1 MNLPNH
7 DKAVIP
13 QRKLVGY
20 LLSHTHRDGR
30 SKAKFFTQFG
40 FSVAAWEELA
50 QALRQHAADHEIAK
64 AEPSPFG
71 TRYVIEGQ
79 ITTPE
84 GRTPLIRSVWFIA
97 TGEKIPQFATAYP
110 LKRRAS

>member
-1 MNLPNH
+1 MNLPNY
-7 DKAVIP
+7 DKAVVP
-13 QRKLVGY
+13 QRKVVSY
-20 LLSHTHRDGR
+20 LLSHSHRDGR

-40 FSVAAWEELA
+40 FSGEAWEELA

-64 AEPSPFG
+64 AEQTPFG

-79 ITTPE
+79 ITTPD

-97 TGEKIPQFATAYP
+97 TGETIPQFATAYP
-110 LKRRAS
+110 LKRRSS